1 MDFKQRLQKATQR
14 GQQTRDQRRRE
25 ETAKALS
32 EEECRRMHTSLRLE
46 LNEHIEA
53 CLRQL
58 ADNFPGFQFQTV
70 VKDRGWG
77 AAVSRDDVAFGGGS
91 GRRNVFSR
99 LEIVVRPFNEF
110 HVLELATKGTVRNK
124 EFLTRNHFEH
134 LGEADLDSFKEMV
147 DLWTLEFAEQ
157 YASES

>member
-1 MDFKQRLQKATQR
+1 M
-14 GQQTRDQRRRE
+14 RDQRRSE

-58 ADNFPGFQFQTV
+58 ADNFPGFQLQTV

-77 AAVSRDDVAFGGGS
+77 AAVNRDDVAFGSGS
-91 GRRNVFSR
+91 GRQNVFSR
-99 LEIVVRPFNEF
+99 LEIVVRSFNEF

-134 LGEADLDSFKEMV
+134 LEEADMDSFKEMV

-157 YASES
+157 YAAAS